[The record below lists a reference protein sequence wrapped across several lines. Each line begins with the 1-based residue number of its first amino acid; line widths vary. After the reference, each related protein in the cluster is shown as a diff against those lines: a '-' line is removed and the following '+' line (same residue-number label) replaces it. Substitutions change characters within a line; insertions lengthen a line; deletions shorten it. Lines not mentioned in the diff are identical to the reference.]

1 MRRLSSLALLLATGA
16 WSSAA
21 CVRAQRDEA
30 RPEPAPA
37 AVPSAAPPPSTSP
50 SASASTERPSPE
62 ATREEVRTFLAR
74 YAVDDDAPVRRILY
88 TWTTGAQ
95 LEELAKGEVL
105 LSRSESASYGPSGFD
120 RVMADRP
127 PGDALARLLGNE
139 AYAKKR
145 FAWPAP
151 WSTVSGLAGTPYGD
165 RLVRIELGDDAIV
178 LRHVLSSGAWDGF
191 DMKGAHVDEATIL
204 AHPERLAAVYFVSD
218 VSEPG
223 RPAYR
228 EYVLLNESQI
238 ASWSYGDA
246 ADEKLL
252 VDAAGLLE
260 RLPATPPGDLDGW
273 TRALVPRWRGGAG
286 GGGAKPGD
294 VYAAWSS
301 TLAFATPDHAPE
313 RTRLDAIVRRL
324 RAAPRSTPPKTHRPT
339 LKFALTYHPPRP
351 LRPAAGSRSL
361 AT

>member
-16 WSSAA
+16 CSSVG
-21 CVRAQRDEA
+21 CVRAHHDEA
-30 RPEPAPA
+30 RPEPAPTP
-37 AVPSAAPPPSTSP
+37 VPSAAP
-50 SASASTERPSPE
+50 SASARSSEAPSPE

-74 YAVDDDAPVRRILY
+74 YAIDDEAPVRRVLY

-95 LEELAKGEVL
+95 IEELAKSELL
-105 LSRSESASYGPSGFD
+105 LSRGESATYGPSGFD
-120 RVMADRP
+120 RVLAARP
-127 PGDALARLLGNE
+127 PSDALARLLRNE

-151 WSTVSGLAGTPYGD
+151 WATVSGLAGTPYGD

-191 DMKGAHVDEATIL
+191 DMRGARVDEATIL
-204 AHPERLAAVYFVSD
+204 AHPERLAAVYFVSN

-238 ASWSYGDA
+238 ASWSYGDG

-252 VDAAGLLE
+252 VDAAAMIE
-260 RLPATPPGDLDGW
+260 RLPATAPGDLDAW
-273 TRALVPRWRGGAG
+273 TRALVTRWHGGSSGSGSKAG
-286 GGGAKPGD
+286 DA
-294 VYAAWSS
+294 YAAWSS

-324 RAAPRSTPPKTHRPT
+324 RAAPRSTPPKTHRPA
-339 LKFALTYHPPRP
+339 LKFALTYHAPRP
-351 LRPAAGSRSL
+351 LRPATGPGSF

>member
-16 WSSAA
+16 WPSVA
-21 CVRAQRDEA
+21 CVRAHREEA
-30 RPEPAPA
+30 RPEPVA
-37 AVPSAAPPPSTSP
+37 AAAPSAL
-50 SASASTERPSPE
+50 ASASSAPSAPPSPE
-62 ATREEVRTFLAR
+62 TTREEVRAFLGR
-74 YAVDDDAPVRRILY
+74 YAIDDDAPVRRVLY

-95 LEELAKGEVL
+95 IDELAKSEVL
-105 LSRSESASYGPSGFD
+105 LSRSESATYGPSGFD
-120 RVMADRP
+120 RVLADRP
-127 PGDALARLLGNE
+127 PGDALARLLRNE

-151 WSTVSGLAGTPYGD
+151 WATVSGLAGTPYGD

-191 DMKGAHVDEATIL
+191 DMKGGRVDEATIL

-223 RPAYR
+223 RPAFR

-238 ASWSYGDA
+238 AAWSYGDG

-252 VDAAGLLE
+252 VDAAGMLE
-260 RLPATPPGDLDGW
+260 RLPAAPPGDLEAW
-273 TRALVPRWRGGAG
+273 TRALHTRWQSSRGGSG
-286 GGGAKPGD
+286 SCD

-324 RAAPRSTPPKTHRPT
+324 RAAPRSTPPKTHRPAT
-339 LKFALTYHPPRP
+339 KFALTYHPPRP
-351 LRPAAGSRSL
+351 LPPPRGPRSF

>member
-16 WSSAA
+16 WSSAG
-21 CVRAQRDEA
+21 CVRAHRDEA
-30 RPEPAPA
+30 RAEPAA
-37 AVPSAAPPPSTSP
+37 SAVPSPAPSAPP
-50 SASASTERPSPE
+50 SATPSPE
-62 ATREEVRTFLAR
+62 ATREEVRAFLAR
-74 YAVDDDAPVRRILY
+74 HAIDDDAPVRRILY

-95 LEELAKGEVL
+95 IDELAKSELL
-105 LSRSESASYGPSGFD
+105 LSRSESATYGPSGFD
-120 RVMADRP
+120 RVLADRP
-127 PGDALARLLGNE
+127 PGDALARLLRNE

-151 WSTVSGLAGTPYGD
+151 WATVSGLAGTPYGD
-165 RLVRIELGDDAIV
+165 RLVRVELGDDAIV

-191 DMKGAHVDEATIL
+191 DMKGARVDEATIL

-218 VSEPG
+218 VGEPG

-238 ASWSYGDA
+238 ASWSYGDG

-252 VDAAGLLE
+252 VDAAGMIE
-260 RLPATPPGDLDGW
+260 RLPARAPGDVDAW
-273 TRALVPRWRGGAG
+273 TRALVTHWRGGS
-286 GGGAKPGD
+286 GASAGD

-324 RAAPRSTPPKTHRPT
+324 RAAPRSTPPKTHRPAS
-339 LKFALTYHPPRP
+339 KFALTYHPPRP
-351 LRPAAGSRSL
+351 LPPATGSRSL
-361 AT
+361 AI